1 MKTFFQHI
9 LSMGILV
16 VALLLTVDSALGQ
29 KSAYEEIEYD
39 SLDAPIMSLTLRHV
53 MEGGQPYLIELLRKN
68 IFGAGEEATDIS
80 EGENEVIT
88 PENEPAGEPENVE
101 QPDATQ
107 PNEEVSDGNSDEVSS
122 GDAFGEVSDGNA
134 EVSGG
139 DSAETFEEAV
149 SDGVAAEP
157 EPENDN
163 YVMTAVPDTYF
174 DDALFIGDSR
184 TVGLSEYCEELK
196 GHATFYAKVS
206 LTIYGFNKKEFVVV
220 PIRTEE
226 GVEVPEDQLP
236 KEKVTIEEALTRK
249 QFAKIYIMLGLN
261 ELGSGTAESFTNS
274 YGEVVNRIRELQPD
288 AIIIIQ
294 GIMHV
299 THSKSS
305 NDRVFKNSTIND
317 RNAML
322 QTLADGEHVF
332 YVDMN
337 EATDDENGALGH
349 DLSFDNVHLKAKS
362 YSLWYDYLKNH
373 AFVKEK
379 DLEQTQQLLQQ
390 EIDSRAAENP
400 ENPE

>member
-1 MKTFFQHI
+1 
-9 LSMGILV
+9 MGILV

-139 DSAETFEEAV
+139 DSAENFEEAV

-305 NDRVFKNSTIND
+305 NDRVFKNTTIND

-373 AFVKEK
+373 AFVMEK

>member
-1 MKTFFQHI
+1 
-9 LSMGILV
+9 MGILV

-39 SLDAPIMSLTLRHV
+39 SFDAPIMSLTLRHV

-68 IFGAGEEATDIS
+68 LFGAGEEATDIS

-88 PENEPAGEPENVE
+88 PENEPTGEPENVE
-101 QPDATQ
+101 EPDATWS
-107 PNEEVSDGNSDEVSS
+107 NEEVSDGNSDEVSS

-149 SDGVAAEP
+149 SDGVIAEP

-206 LTIYGFNKKEFVVV
+206 MTIYGFNKKEFVVV

>member
-68 IFGAGEEATDIS
+68 LFGAGEEATDIS

-362 YSLWYDYLKNH
+362 YFLWYDYLKNH

>member
-39 SLDAPIMSLTLRHV
+39 SFDAPIMSLTLRHV

-68 IFGAGEEATDIS
+68 LFGAGEEATDIS

-101 QPDATQ
+101 EPHATQ
-107 PNEEVSDGNSDEVSS
+107 SNEEVSDGNSEEVSS

-206 LTIYGFNKKEFVVV
+206 MTIYGFNKKEFVVV

-261 ELGSGTAESFTNS
+261 ELGSGTAESFTKS

>member
-1 MKTFFQHI
+1 
-9 LSMGILV
+9 MGILV

>member
-1 MKTFFQHI
+1 
-9 LSMGILV
+9 MGILV

-68 IFGAGEEATDIS
+68 LFGAGEEATDIS

-362 YSLWYDYLKNH
+362 YFLWYDYLKNH